1 MIKILTRPFVWIW
14 ALVSLPFKLV
24 FSLVGRL
31 VSFAISLLLFVAI
44 VYVVAVF
51 VGLIP
56 APDMPF
62 VVVP

>member
-1 MIKILTRPFVWIW
+1 MIEILTRPFVWIW
-14 ALVSLPFKLV
+14 ALVLLPFKLV